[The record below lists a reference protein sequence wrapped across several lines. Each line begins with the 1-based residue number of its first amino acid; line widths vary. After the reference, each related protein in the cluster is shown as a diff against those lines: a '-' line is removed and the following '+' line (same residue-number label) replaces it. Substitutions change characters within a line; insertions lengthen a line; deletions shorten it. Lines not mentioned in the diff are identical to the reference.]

1 MGLVGGRGEVSP
13 GNSPQK
19 ECHVIFITALKFW
32 LLAIKEDSKVF
43 ILAKAAFLLEAI
55 NIHAMVTRPL
65 HGLELC

>member
-1 MGLVGGRGEVSP
+1 MTGFEVSH

-19 ECHVIFITALKFW
+19 ECQIIFISAIKFW
-32 LLAIKEDSKVF
+32 LLAIKEDSIVF
-43 ILAKAAFLLEAI
+43 IFAKAAFLSEAI